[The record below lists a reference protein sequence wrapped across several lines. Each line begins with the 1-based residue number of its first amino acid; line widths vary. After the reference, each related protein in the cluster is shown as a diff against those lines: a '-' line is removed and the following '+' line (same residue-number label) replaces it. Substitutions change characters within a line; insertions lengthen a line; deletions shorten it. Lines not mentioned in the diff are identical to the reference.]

1 MEYAENVRARMVRR
15 MVGPSALTATSLAV
29 ETGIPQP
36 TLSRWLRDAASI
48 RPVSSPKPPR
58 PSSPSPAA
66 PAKRPQDWSALE
78 RARVVVEAGELPEA
92 ELGEFLRRRGLHL
105 EQLEEWRAALEE
117 SLSKPRQGN
126 RPTSAGKRI
135 KELERELAR
144 KEKALAEAAA
154 LLILKKKMEQYWA
167 DADDDTDPKS
177 GK

>member
-1 MEYAENVRARMVRR
+1 MVRR
-15 MVGPSALTATSLAV
+15 MVGPHGVTATSLAE

-36 TLSRWLRDAASI
+36 TLSRWLRGAASI
-48 RPVSSPKPPR
+48 PVVSRPKFPPPSSA
-58 PSSPSPAA
+58 SPSPA
-66 PAKRPQDWSALE
+66 AKRPQDWSALE
-78 RARVVVEAGELPEA
+78 RAQVVVEAGELTEA
-92 ELGEFLRRRGLHL
+92 ELGEFLRRRGLHR
-105 EQLEEWRAALEE
+105 EQLEEWRTALEE
-117 SLSKPRQGN
+117 ALTKPRSGN
-126 RPTSAGKRI
+126 RPTSEGKRI